1 MKILTLISG
10 ALVGAVLVF
19 LLMTTVPGAWA
30 TNQRATLCQDALAR
44 RRQAE
49 AKIGQYEPVDLSL
62 PYRAANADVE
72 TYCK

>member
-30 TNQRATLCQDALAR
+30 TNQRAQLCQDALAR
-44 RRQAE
+44 RRQIEIHMPAH
-49 AKIGQYEPVDLSL
+49 
-62 PYRAANADVE
+62 PYGDPYDQAINDIER
-72 TYCK
+72 YCK